1 MRQRSARTLIGC
13 PPVPA
18 PLANSKR
25 SLAAAALTAAL
36 LAAALL
42 ALALGGATKAGAAGC
57 PTFKVL
63 HADRIGPASLPA
75 GSYSVTVNDV
85 GLSCS
90 ATSQLFARFLEDY
103 DGNLPAPWKV
113 VAEGSGKASFTRSGQ
128 GGFSVVRVG
137 GGEEGGNN
145 PLIGK
150 LCPDAFTVNAGAQ
163 VATLNFPKGKYL
175 LYQPAGTGITC
186 NRAAVLF
193 TRFLSQP
200 GGQLPFPWKLKSQ
213 TATFYKSSNPTRSA
227 FRVEPFSGT

>member
-1 MRQRSARTLIGC
+1 MRQESPQALIGC
-13 PPVPA
+13 PPVLV
-18 PLANSKR
+18 PLANPKR
-25 SLAAAALTAAL
+25 SIAAAALTAAL
-36 LAAALL
+36 LAVALL

-63 HADRIGPASLPA
+63 HDDRIGPASLPA

-85 GLSCS
+85 GLSCP

-113 VAEGSGKASFTRSGQ
+113 VAEGSGKASFTRAGQ
-128 GGFSVVRVG
+128 GGFSVSRVG

-150 LCPDAFTVNAGAQ
+150 LCPNTFTVNAGAQ
-163 VATLNFPKGKYL
+163 VATLYFPKGKYL

-193 TRFLSQP
+193 TRFLSQ
-200 GGQLPFPWKLKSQ
+200 GGQLPFPWKLKAQ
-213 TATFYKSSNPTRSA
+213 TATFYQSSNPTRSA

>member
-1 MRQRSARTLIGC
+1 MQVLSRSEPRRGRIAVLALIG
-13 PPVPA
+13 
-18 PLANSKR
+18 
-25 SLAAAALTAAL
+25 L
-36 LAAALL
+36 LAAV
-42 ALALGGATKAGAAGC
+42 ALALVARPAGAATATTC
-57 PTFKVL
+57 PGFKVL
-63 HADRIGPASLPA
+63 HNDRIGAATFPA
-75 GSYSVTVNDV
+75 GSYTLTLQDTSLNCK
-85 GLSCS
+85 SS
-90 ATSQLFARFLEDY
+90 ATLFARFLEDY

-113 VAEGSGKASFTRSGQ
+113 VSRGSGKASFTRGNQ
-128 GGFSVVRVG
+128 GGFSVARTG

-150 LCPDAFTVNAGAQ
+150 LCPNSFTVNANAPVGP
-163 VATLNFPKGKYL
+163 LIFPKGRYL

-200 GGQLPFPWKLKSQ
+200 GGQLPFPWKLKNQ